1 MKYLINNKS
10 FYYIEPKEYDKYSD
24 KDILKYAVGANLYI
38 PALQQNIFQKITANP
53 YRTGSVTIC
62 MEDSIEESQVNKA
75 LNNIILLLDSLYDF
89 IKSNGRDILPLIFIR
104 VRSVH
109 NFENLS
115 MLLRKEHLSVICG
128 FVFPKFNSDNGDGY
142 FNMLKSLSNQY
153 DEPLYGMPIIE
164 DEKVMCKES
173 RYYELGKIRSILK
186 TYNDFVLNIRVGGT
200 DFSSIF
206 GLRRSVT
213 TTIYDVLIVA
223 DCITDILNY
232 FLGQK
237 YQYVISGPVWEYYSW
252 DINSKE
258 IKGLVKELL
267 LDIQNGFHGKT
278 VIHPSQVGIVNKGYI
293 VSYDEYHDAKR
304 ILDAEGGVFA
314 SYYKNKM
321 NEVNPHRNWA
331 EKIIARAKIYGVA
344 NLNVIF

>member
-53 YRTGSVTIC
+53 YYTGSVTIC
-62 MEDSIEESQVNKA
+62 MEDSIEESQVNDA
-75 LNNIILLLDSLYDF
+75 LNNIISLLDSLYDF

-109 NFENLS
+109 NFGNLS
-115 MLLRKEHLSVICG
+115 KFLKKEHLSVICG

-213 TTIYDVLIVA
+213 TTIYDIFVVA
-223 DCITDILNY
+223 DCMTDILNY

-252 DINSKE
+252 DSNSKE

-278 VIHPSQVGIVNKGYI
+278 VIHPSQVGIVNKCYI

-321 NEVNPHRNWA
+321 NEVNPHRTWA